1 MSANPKQQR
10 KENVMKFVRLSLAL
24 SAFLLTTSASFADDI
39 FGTWL
44 RDNGALQVKFEPCG
58 DAICGNVVW
67 IKPGSDSKAK
77 VGQRLFF
84 EMRPNGVNSWTGKA
98 ASPDSGSVYSGKM
111 SIEGSGLNTSG
122 CMVGGLICKSVNWKK
137 IS

>member
-1 MSANPKQQR
+1 MR
-10 KENVMKFVRLSLAL
+10 FVRLSLAL
-24 SAFLLTTSASFADDI
+24 STFLLTTSPSLADDI

-58 DAICGNVVW
+58 DAICGNIVW
-67 IKPGSDSKAK
+67 VKPGSDSKAK